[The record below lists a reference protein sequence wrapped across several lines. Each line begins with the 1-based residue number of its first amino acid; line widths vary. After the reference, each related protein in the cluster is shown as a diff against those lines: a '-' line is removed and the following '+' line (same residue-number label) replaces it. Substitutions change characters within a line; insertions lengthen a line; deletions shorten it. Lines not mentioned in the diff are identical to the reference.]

1 MRRPSLSIL
10 KRLCRDERGATAM
23 EYGLIVALIAL
34 ALIGTLT
41 VIGVRI
47 EAVMDRLTAA
57 LA

>member
-1 MRRPSLSIL
+1 MTISTELL
-10 KRLCRDERGATAM
+10 
-23 EYGLIVALIAL
+23 VALIAL

>member
-10 KRLCRDERGATAM
+10 KRLCRDDRGATAM
-23 EYGLIVALIAL
+23 EYGLIIALIAL

-47 EAVMDRLTAA
+47 DAVMDRLTAA

>member
-10 KRLCRDERGATAM
+10 KRLCRDDRGATAM
-23 EYGLIVALIAL
+23 EYGLMIALIAL

>member
-10 KRLCRDERGATAM
+10 KRLCRDDRGATAM
-23 EYGLIVALIAL
+23 EYGLIIALIAL

>member
-10 KRLCRDERGATAM
+10 KRFCRDDRGATAM
-23 EYGLIVALIAL
+23 EYGLIIALIAL

>member
-10 KRLCRDERGATAM
+10 KRLCRDDRGATAM
-23 EYGLIVALIAL
+23 EYCLIIALIAL

>member
-34 ALIGTLT
+34 AIISTLT